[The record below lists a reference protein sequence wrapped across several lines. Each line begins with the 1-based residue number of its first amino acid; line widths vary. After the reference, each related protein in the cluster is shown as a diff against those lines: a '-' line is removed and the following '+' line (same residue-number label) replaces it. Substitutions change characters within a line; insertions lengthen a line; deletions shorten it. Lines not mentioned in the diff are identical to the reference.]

1 MKKQNQKGAL
11 LVEVIAVLGLIALI
25 TPILFHQ
32 LQRRNEEIVDAQIAS
47 EMRAVKDALS
57 AYIQANESTIA
68 WNCNLVDDDEKYIN
82 VARDTLCTA
91 HPMVGWSDYSVQS
104 GLVENVYT
112 VKLYAGTIPSK
123 NPSEEENDEEVQY
136 RPVIYA
142 IAWKTGEPE
151 PDLRRA
157 SKVAAMIGIEG
168 GVFDGSNTIQGM
180 QGVWSKTINENVAKN
195 TVAVTT
201 SFDATTNSAILKDA
215 TFSHLNA
222 QTVQGDNV
230 AGGNLA
236 TKGILSV
243 ADESCIVDY
252 GSDSLTIRGK
262 GTYAETTCAPVFEVN
277 GKTGELTIAGVIK
290 ANVDT
295 CSNLT
300 QEACNAHTNCSW
312 SAGRCSRLNDP
323 CSGKTTKTDCA
334 AEPSCLW
341 RRTGE
346 DDEGNEQ
353 GTCTEVYNLNLAE
366 TSIMNDIRLE
376 SRGGAKLSEILP
388 NWSLKNVRRVPNG
401 PVSFAGADCPA
412 GSSYAIVV
420 VPTNISSEA
429 AGAGVTVSAGM
440 ATDSDKDNVQVDVSG
455 VTGEGALVHEYCVF
469 D

>member
-57 AYIQANESTIA
+57 AYIQANEGA
-68 WNCNLVDDDEKYIN
+68 LADNCNLQEDGSSSLVNTDGSYKDVDADVFCGDADGWGGYGSSAIVESEY
-82 VARDTLCTA
+82 TA
-91 HPMVGWSDYSVQS
+91 
-104 GLVENVYT
+104 
-112 VKLYAGTIPSK
+112 KLYGRTVPSGTS
-123 NPSEEENDEEVQY
+123 DF

-142 IAWKTGEPE
+142 IAWKKNEAEPN
-151 PDLRRA
+151 LRRA

-168 GVFDGSNTIQGM
+168 GVFDNGNTIHGM
-180 QGVWSKTINENVAKN
+180 QGVWSKEIDGTVSKN

-243 ADESCIVDY
+243 ANESCIVDY

-262 GTYAETTCAPVFEVN
+262 GTYGGTTCAPVFEVN

-290 ANVDT
+290 ANIDT

-312 SAGRCSRLNDP
+312 SAGRCSRLSDP
-323 CSGKTTKTDCA
+323 CSGKNKGQCTGN
-334 AEPSCLW
+334 PSCLW

-346 DDEGNEQ
+346 DDSGNEQ

-388 NWSLKNVRRVPNG
+388 KWSLMNVREVSNG
-401 PVSFAGADCPA
+401 NTSFAGADCPA
-412 GSSYAIVV
+412 ASSYAIVV
-420 VPTNISSEA
+420 VPTNVSA
-429 AGAGVTVSAGM
+429 DAGVAVNVSAGM
-440 ATDSDKDNVQVDVSG
+440 STSNNKNNVQVNVSG
-455 VTGEGALVHEYCVF
+455 VTGNGALVHEYCVF